1 MKLQQNINFL
11 EHELENVKK
20 NCSSSLKTQDYF
32 LKDLENKNNELLSE
46 RHIALKNMD
55 LLQVYTNILF
65 FYKLNLY
72 ILYLNKAIF
81 SESK

>member
-55 LLQVYTNILF
+55 LLQVNINFYNF
-65 FYKLNLY
+65 FL
-72 ILYLNKAIF
+72 
-81 SESK
+81 